1 MDKVEI
7 DLKLTVGQVN
17 NILAHLARGAYADVA
32 DLVTEIRK
40 QATPQVEK
48 AALKQENQAS
58 EPPTEA

>member
-17 NILAHLARGAYADVA
+17 NVLAHLARGAYGDVA
-32 DLVTEIRK
+32 DLVTEIRR

-48 AALKQENQAS
+48 AALKQENQVS
-58 EPPTEA
+58 EPPTET